1 MDYLSVVRPF
11 THDITSL
18 SRDIPEEGEVFLGFP
33 ESSMVWHRLSQTEM
47 IEGQSQVK
55 AEDFIFWELFF
66 FT

>member
-33 ESSMVWHRLSQTEM
+33 ESSVVWHRLFQTEM
-47 IEGQSQVK
+47 PQGQSQVR
-55 AEDFIFWELFF
+55 EEVFIFWELFF